1 VCIATVRIDDDDGL
15 ADDFGEMVAEYL
27 RPEFSGFWLSF
38 PMGLRLVK
46 SDRSVSLTQSYMPK
60 IAVGL
65 VKVECLDQSQLP
77 RTVYSVGAHAK
88 IDRKEPVIIDARR
101 QAYLRTH
108 HNQNDTNIRPLEWVR
123 NWIQRSAEDEVKSE
137 AAAKCF
143 SVRWENL
150 GENVGKSRV
159 KKMCSPIAQLVYRKA

>member
-46 SDRSVSLTQSYMPK
+46 SGRSFTLTQSYMPK
-60 IAVGL
+60 IAAGL
-65 VKVECLDQSQLP
+65 GKVECLEQSQIP
-77 RTVYSVGAHAK
+77 ETAYSIASHAK
-88 IDRKEPVIIDARR
+88 IDRREPVIVDARK

-108 HNQNDTNIRPLEWVR
+108 HGHNDTNMGSLQWAR
-123 NWIQRSAEDEVKSE
+123 NWVQQSAEDEIQAE
-137 AAAKCF
+137 IA
-143 SVRWENL
+143 
-150 GENVGKSRV
+150 GKSFSISFEKLGGFKSKSRA
-159 KKMCSPIAQLVYRKA
+159 KKIFSPVAQLVYRKA